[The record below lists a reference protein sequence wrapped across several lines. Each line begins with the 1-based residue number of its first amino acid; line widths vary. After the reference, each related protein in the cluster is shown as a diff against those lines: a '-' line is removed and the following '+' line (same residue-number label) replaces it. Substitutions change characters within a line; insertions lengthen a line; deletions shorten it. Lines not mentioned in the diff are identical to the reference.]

1 MSSLSPLF
9 LDDTAGVD
17 GTFADIKKELIFDT
31 PALRKSKTSN
41 HPIEVFLRIRPQS
54 VDGSTSST
62 CLKIKSDTVCVATP
76 PSYSKWVS
84 RGYEGEQFMFSTIFQ
99 KDSAQK
105 EVFVKAVKPVL
116 EEFFNGQNTLLLAYG
131 VTNSGKT
138 YTITGII
145 LNF

>member
-1 MSSLSPLF
+1 
-9 LDDTAGVD
+9 
-17 GTFADIKKELIFDT
+17 
-31 PALRKSKTSN
+31 
-41 HPIEVFLRIRPQS
+41 
-54 VDGSTSST
+54 
-62 CLKIKSDTVCVATP
+62 
-76 PSYSKWVS
+76 
-84 RGYEGEQFMFSTIFQ
+84 MFSTIFQ

-145 LNF
+145 LSFKFLHVHVHLFLDVSIWLHVCLL